1 MPRPPRLHVEGG
13 FYHVILRGN
22 HREPIFFCAADRDG
36 FASLVGE
43 VIERFRVHHALERR
57 IATMSTLARHFGRS
71 ASTLRE
77 TLERYRNSR
86 PELFKAPLKLP

>member
-1 MPRPPRLHVEGG
+1 MRAATHGENKSVPEGSP
-13 FYHVILRGN
+13 LAR
-22 HREPIFFCAADRDG
+22 A
-36 FASLVGE
+36 LV
-43 VIERFRVHHALERR
+43 VHHALERR